1 MRNRVA
7 IVSAVVAS
15 LAFASS
21 ASAGGPSMLVGAAED
36 SVRQPSVTAAKAQL
50 DLLRLA
56 GLNSIRITSIW
67 APGEIA
73 PSRIEAGQLEVVD
86 QAARLTGVRVLVQV
100 MHAGSRT
107 TPLSAVD
114 QRDFASYAAAI
125 AKSFPSFRDFVIANE
140 PNLNRFWL
148 PQYGLNG
155 EDVAAV
161 AYETLLAQTY
171 DALKAVSPEINV
183 LGGALAPRGSDNPA
197 FSRPT
202 HSPTAFIR
210 DMGAAYRASGRT
222 TPIMDQ
228 LAMHPYQDHSGL
240 PPSFQH
246 PNTTT
251 IALADYNKLVAILGE
266 SFDGTAQA
274 GSRLPIVYDE
284 FGVESAIPSEKAN
297 LYSGTEP
304 TTTHAVNEQT
314 QAQYYRDALA
324 IAFCQPTVRG
334 FFFFHTVDER
344 PLDRWQSGLFYA
356 DETPKAGFEQVRGA
370 VRASRG
376 GVITRCEGLELTPVP
391 TLRVPR
397 IAPRQKTVPSP
408 TLTCDIDCTY
418 RVRLEKLPG
427 RGTVAALYGKALA
440 REAVKVPFKPRRL
453 AAGRYRFTTRV
464 TAPVNR
470 GLAGT
475 AESTIFRLG

>member
-1 MRNRVA
+1 MRKGLALVCVFVA
-7 IVSAVVAS
+7 GLASAAP
-15 LAFASS
+15 AN
-21 ASAGGPSMLVGAAED
+21 AGGPSMLVGAAED
-36 SVRQPSVTAAKAQL
+36 SVRQPSVTAAKAQM

-56 GLNSIRITSIW
+56 GLNSIRISSIW
-67 APGEIA
+67 VPGAVA
-73 PSRIEAGQLEVVD
+73 PSRIEAGQLEVID
-86 QAARLTGVRVLVQV
+86 QAARLTGVRVFVQV

-107 TPLSAVD
+107 TPLSAED

-125 AKSFPSFRDFVIANE
+125 ARSFPSFRDFVIGNE

-171 DALKAVSPEINV
+171 DALKAASSDANV

-202 HSPTAFIR
+202 HSPTAFIL

-246 PNTTT
+246 PNTST
-251 IALADYNKLVAILGE
+251 IALADYNKLVAILGQA
-266 SFDGTAQA
+266 FDGTTQP
-274 GSRLPIVYDE
+274 GSQLPVVYDE
-284 FGVESAIPSEKAN
+284 FGVESAIPSEKAS

-304 TTTHAVNEQT
+304 ATTHAVSEET

-324 IAFCQPTVRG
+324 IAFCQPTVEG

-344 PLDRWQSGLFYA
+344 PLDRWQSGIFYA
-356 DETPKAGFEQVRGA
+356 DETPKTGFEQVKGA

-376 GVITRCEGLELTPVP
+376 GVIARCEGLELTPVP
-391 TLRVPR
+391 TLKVPR
-397 IAPRQKTVPSP
+397 IAPRQKTVPAP

-453 AAGRYRFTTRV
+453 APGRYRFTTRV
-464 TAPVNR
+464 NAPINQ
-470 GLAGT
+470 GPAGT
-475 AESTIFRLG
+475 AESKAFRLG